1 VSRLQAIV
9 GVKQAFIE
17 QRRSLRED
25 VRFPA
30 WADVGDGSAPRSCT
44 VLDVSDDGARI
55 GIAVSAR
62 LPKEFYLVL
71 GTNGTRR
78 RCRLVWRSHEEAG
91 LFYLA
96 PLELLFHGDVINR
109 HRIPRT

>member
-1 VSRLQAIV
+1 MSLLQAIM

-30 WADVGDGSAPRSCT
+30 WVDVGDGSAPRSCT

-55 GIAVSAR
+55 MIAASVR

-71 GTNGTRR
+71 SKNGTRR
-78 RCRLVWRSHEEAG
+78 RCRLVWRSDEEAG

-96 PLELLFHGDVINR
+96 PLE
-109 HRIPRT
+109 HRGNLV

>member
-1 VSRLQAIV
+1 MSLLQAIM
-9 GVKQAFIE
+9 GMKQAFIE

-25 VRFPA
+25 VQFPA
-30 WADVGDGSAPRSCT
+30 WVDVGDGSAPRACT

-55 GIAVSAR
+55 MISAPAR

-71 GTNGTRR
+71 SRNGTRR
-78 RCRLVWRSHEEAG
+78 RCRMVWHSDQEAG

-96 PLELLFHGDVINR
+96 PLE
-109 HRIPRT
+109 HRGNLM